1 MGTVHMFPL
10 STSDPRSPGGRVPSD
25 DDVTFDIGGLHGE
38 LCTHDGAVTWT
49 DGDGEIDGMDAVT
62 RLFGSFRLAGRATAL
77 SAPGGMVFVYVPGP
91 ARNRSLLAALPEDT
105 WMELAPD
112 LWART
117 DGAALLL
124 SPTDPVLATNLDR

>member
-10 STSDPRSPGGRVPSD
+10 STANPRSPGGRVPSD
-25 DDVTFDIGGLHGE
+25 EDVAFDIGGLHGE

-49 DGDGEIDGMDAVT
+49 DGDEEIDGMEAVT

-77 SAPGGMVFVYVPGP
+77 SAPGSMVFIYVPGP
-91 ARNRSLLAALPEDT
+91 ARNRSLLAALPQGM

-124 SPTDPVLATNLDR
+124 SPTDPALATNLDR